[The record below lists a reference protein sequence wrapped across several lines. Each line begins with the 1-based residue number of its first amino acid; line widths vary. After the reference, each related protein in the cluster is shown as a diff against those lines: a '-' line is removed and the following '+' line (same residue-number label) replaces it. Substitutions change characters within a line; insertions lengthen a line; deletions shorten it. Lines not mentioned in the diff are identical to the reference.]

1 VKKIILA
8 SASPR
13 RKQLLEQMK
22 LKFEVIPSNI
32 FEDYQE
38 NREPEE
44 VARDLAERKATD
56 IARISEDSLVIG
68 ADTVVFLDEILGKP
82 KDERE
87 ALKILKKLSGKTH
100 YVITGIA
107 VIDSSTKKLVV
118 DHEKTA
124 VKMKKISEEEIKA
137 YISTGE
143 PMDKA
148 GAYGIQGLGSVFV
161 EEIHGCYFNVV
172 GLPISKLYSI
182 LKGFGVDLFKEEV
195 RKQDGKGFE

>member
-1 VKKIILA
+1 MKKIILA

>member
-1 VKKIILA
+1 
-8 SASPR
+8 
-13 RKQLLEQMK
+13 
-22 LKFEVIPSNI
+22 
-32 FEDYQE
+32 
-38 NREPEE
+38 
-44 VARDLAERKATD
+44 
-56 IARISEDSLVIG
+56 
-68 ADTVVFLDEILGKP
+68 
-82 KDERE
+82 
-87 ALKILKKLSGKTH
+87 
-100 YVITGIA
+100 
-107 VIDSSTKKLVV
+107 LVV

>member
-1 VKKIILA
+1 MKKIILA

-22 LKFEVIPSNI
+22 LKFEIIPSNI
-32 FEDYQE
+32 IEDYQE
-38 NREPEE
+38 NQEPEE
-44 VARDLAERKATD
+44 VARDLAKKKAMD
-56 IARISEDSLVIG
+56 IARISKNSLVIG
-68 ADTVVFLDEILGKP
+68 ADTVVFLNEILGKP
-82 KDERE
+82 RDEKD
-87 ALKILKKLSGKTH
+87 ALEILKKLSGKTH

-124 VKMKKISEEEIKA
+124 VKMKKISEREIKD

-148 GAYGIQGLGSVFV
+148 GAYGIQGLGSVFI

-182 LKGFGVDLFKEEV
+182 LKGFGVDLFREEV

>member
-44 VARDLAERKATD
+44 VARDLAKKKATD